1 MYILKKGGVKNL
13 YQVYF
18 CLLFY
23 EIHWEKYI
31 FWKHYKKS
39 QNVMKYNKKI
49 ITSLVMSVMYYIAI
63 TCNLKF
69 DALHRT
75 PHCFKKCYDCS
86 SIPLHIIITPGLLK
100 MQLADTT
107 NKEVHVHIF
116 FIINLIAILYDSFL
130 FKTICV

>member
-1 MYILKKGGVKNL
+1 
-13 YQVYF
+13 
-18 CLLFY
+18 
-23 EIHWEKYI
+23 
-31 FWKHYKKS
+31 
-39 QNVMKYNKKI
+39 MKYNKKI

-75 PHCFKKCYDCS
+75 THCFKKCYDCS
-86 SIPLHIIITPGLLK
+86 SIPLHTIITPGLLK

-107 NKEVHVHIF
+107 NKEVNVHIF

-130 FKTICV
+130 FKTY